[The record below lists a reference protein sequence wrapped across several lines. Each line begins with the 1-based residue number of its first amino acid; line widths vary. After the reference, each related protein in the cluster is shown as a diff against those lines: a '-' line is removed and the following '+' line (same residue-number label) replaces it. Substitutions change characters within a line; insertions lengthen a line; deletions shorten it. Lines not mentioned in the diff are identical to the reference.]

1 MVALSLTAE
10 TESIDSEK
18 WLFDY
23 KLQEY
28 KDCIPNLISRRQFN
42 DRRKK
47 RQASVRNY
55 ANIFELVER
64 NICIFDAFVV
74 FDDNSFILQFC

>member
-1 MVALSLTAE
+1 MTAG
-10 TESIDSEK
+10 
-18 WLFDY
+18 
-23 KLQEY
+23 
-28 KDCIPNLISRRQFN
+28 R
-42 DRRKK
+42 K

-74 FDDNSFILQFC
+74 FDNNSFYHSSVLLIETLKV